1 LIGNQKQVKI
11 LELSLLT
18 AIMAKDIFHDI
29 VKTALQK
36 NGWII
41 THDPYELRVG
51 GVEMYID
58 LGAEQLI
65 AAERDQTKIAVEIK
79 SFIAPSSISEFHSA
93 HGQFL
98 DYRYALE
105 EEEPERSL
113 YLAVPI
119 KTYRTFFSLRFIQTV
134 IRRSQISLVIYD
146 PDQEDIVQWQP

>member
-1 LIGNQKQVKI
+1 
-11 LELSLLT
+11 
-18 AIMAKDIFHDI
+18 MAKDVFHES

-36 NGWII
+36 EGWKI

-65 AAERDQTKIAVEIK
+65 AAERDETKIAIEIK
-79 SFIAPSSISEFHSA
+79 SFIGVSAISEFHSA

-98 DYRYALE
+98 DYRFALE
-105 EEEPERSL
+105 EEEPERQL

-134 IRRSQISLVIYD
+134 VQRSQLSLVVYD
-146 PDQEDIVQWQP
+146 PEQEVIVQWQP

>member
-1 LIGNQKQVKI
+1 M
-11 LELSLLT
+11 S
-18 AIMAKDIFHDI
+18 KDLFHEA
-29 VKTALQK
+29 VRTALQK
-36 NGWII
+36 EGWTI

-65 AAERDQTKIAVEIK
+65 AAERDQTKIAIEIK
-79 SFIAPSSISEFHSA
+79 SFIGTSPISEFHNA

-105 EEEPERSL
+105 EEEPERTL
-113 YLAVPI
+113 YLAVPV

-134 IRRSQISLVIYD
+134 IQRSHLSLVVYD
-146 PDQEDIVQWQP
+146 PDQEVIVQWHP